1 MHIDKISDMI
11 AHFIGL
17 FDTMA
22 EEARLRNN
30 YSEGPARSGPEQLPE
45 EEAARLLD
53 KNYDVALQDYDPGVK
68 YHAGYYD
75 FDYLPPRFARTV
87 EHDMQQFANSIP
99 VDISAANF
107 RFPGRLSFEDERELV
122 IHTSPGSVVAH
133 VAQVNIL
140 QDDDY
145 LNMTDGPN
153 VARDT
158 SFVTERTVEFY
169 NEASV
174 FTPFSGF
181 QRTDSYDA
189 LQALAKTAHDYIE
202 HARDNDVTSL
212 GTGADEDFVLAGNDI
227 NGLYINGVAAAEK
240 PALDDYMP
248 DRGIAKPPE
257 EPERS
262 DVALH
267 EESPAGNSL
276 DVAAGA
282 NVVANVATL
291 VNTAVM
297 TSVTAVMGDYHQ
309 IDAITQAYIYSDRDE
324 IASVF
329 TRSEDQ
335 ADTAAYNIA
344 NFERSIFPG
353 AENTAAESPE
363 TGEMPIFPTAWRVS
377 VLEGDVSFVHW
388 IEQYQFVSD
397 NDTMTITTSGA
408 SVSLLT
414 GGNAALNIANFLGI
428 GMQYDLII
436 VGGNVLDM
444 NLISQIAVLYDND
457 WARATP
463 DAPGGATIQSGN
475 NLLWNDASIY
485 NVGSNDRFET
495 MPDYMAQTVSAI
507 NERDPNM
514 PDALAHDSN
523 FAGYQGLNVLYIT
536 GNLYDVSIIKQVS
549 VLGDSD
555 DVTQAAAKV
564 LENNENADVHIDTG
578 SNAVINLA
586 QIIDYDS
593 FGSTT
598 YVAGGVYSDAIL
610 IQGGIIENDTSQPA
624 QPGQLT
630 NEVIAFLH
638 DDPATIENESDGVIN
653 AGHDLSWSNAHSS
666 DVMQAVTA

>member
-11 AHFIGL
+11 AHFIGM
-17 FDTMA
+17 FDTVV
-22 EEARLRNN
+22 EEARLRSN
-30 YSEGPARSGPEQLPE
+30 YSEGPAHSDPDRLPE
-45 EEAARLLD
+45 DEAARLLD
-53 KNYDVALQDYDPGVK
+53 KNYDVPLEDYDPGVK
-68 YHAGYYD
+68 YRSGYYD
-75 FDYLPPRFARTV
+75 FDYMRPHFARAV
-87 EHDMQQFANSIP
+87 EYDMQQLANAIP
-99 VDISAANF
+99 VDISGAHF
-107 RFPGRLSFEDERELV
+107 RFPGRLSFDERELV
-122 IHTSPGSVVAH
+122 VHTGPGSVAGH
-133 VAQVNIL
+133 LTQVNIL

-158 SFVTERTVEFY
+158 TFVTARTVEFY
-169 NEASV
+169 NEAAV
-174 FTPFSGF
+174 FTPFSTF

-189 LQALAKTAHDYIE
+189 LQALAKSAHDYIE

-212 GTGADEDFVLAGNDI
+212 GTGADQDFVLAGNDI
-227 NGLYINGVAAAEK
+227 NGLYINGAVAYDK
-240 PALDDYMP
+240 PTLDDFMP
-248 DRGIAKPPE
+248 DRGIAKPAEAPE
-257 EPERS
+257 KS
-262 DVALH
+262 DVSLH
-267 EESPAGNSL
+267 EDSPAGNSL
-276 DVAAGA
+276 DIAAGA
-282 NVVANVATL
+282 NVVANIATL
-291 VNTAVM
+291 VNTGVM

-324 IASVF
+324 ISSVF
-329 TRSEDQ
+329 THSEDQ
-335 ADTAAYNIA
+335 AATAAYNIA
-344 NFERSIFPG
+344 SFQRSVYPG
-353 AENTAAESPE
+353 AENAAADSHES
-363 TGEMPIFPTAWRVS
+363 GEPPIFPTAWRVS

-388 IEQYQFVSD
+388 IEQYQFISD
-397 NDTMTITTSGA
+397 NDTMTVTTSGA

-457 WARATP
+457 WARANP

-475 NLLWNDASIY
+475 NLLWNDASIH

-495 MPDYMAQTVSAI
+495 MPDYMHQTVNAI

-514 PDALAHDSN
+514 PDALAHDAN

-564 LENNENADVHIDTG
+564 LENNDNATVHIDTG
-578 SNAVINLA
+578 SNAVVNIA
-586 QIIDYDS
+586 QIVDYDS

-610 IQGGIIENDTSQPA
+610 IQGGIIENDTSQPT
-624 QPGQLT
+624 QHGQLA

-638 DDPATIENESDGVIN
+638 DDPATIQNESDGVIN
-653 AGHDLSWSNAHSS
+653 GGHDLSWSNAHPS
-666 DVMQAVTA
+666 DVMQTVVA

>member
-11 AHFIGL
+11 AHFIGM
-17 FDTMA
+17 FDTVV
-22 EEARLRNN
+22 EEARLRSN
-30 YSEGPARSGPEQLPE
+30 YSEGPAHSDPDRLPE
-45 EEAARLLD
+45 DEAARLLD
-53 KNYDVALQDYDPGVK
+53 KNYDVPLEDYDPGVK
-68 YHAGYYD
+68 YRSGYYD
-75 FDYLPPRFARTV
+75 FDYMRPHFARAV
-87 EHDMQQFANSIP
+87 EYDMQQLANAIP
-99 VDISAANF
+99 VDISGAHF
-107 RFPGRLSFEDERELV
+107 RFPGRLSFDERELV
-122 IHTSPGSVVAH
+122 VHTGPGSVVGH
-133 VAQVNIL
+133 LTQVNIL

-158 SFVTERTVEFY
+158 TFVTERTVEFY
-169 NEASV
+169 NEAAV
-174 FTPFSGF
+174 FTPFSTF

-189 LQALAKTAHDYIE
+189 LQALAKSAHDYID

-212 GTGADEDFVLAGNDI
+212 GTGADQDFVLAGNDI
-227 NGLYINGVAAAEK
+227 NGLYINGAVAYEK
-240 PALDDYMP
+240 PTLDDFMP
-248 DRGIAKPPE
+248 DRGIAKPAEAPE
-257 EPERS
+257 KS
-262 DVALH
+262 DVSLH
-267 EESPAGNSL
+267 EDSPAGNSL
-276 DVAAGA
+276 DIAAGA
-282 NVVANVATL
+282 NVVANIATL
-291 VNTAVM
+291 VNTGVM

-324 IASVF
+324 ISSVF
-329 TRSEDQ
+329 THSEDQ
-335 ADTAAYNIA
+335 AATAAYNIA
-344 NFERSIFPG
+344 NFERSVYPG
-353 AENTAAESPE
+353 AENAAAGSHD
-363 TGEMPIFPTAWRVS
+363 TGETPIFPTAWRVS

-388 IEQYQFVSD
+388 IEQYQFISD
-397 NDTMTITTSGA
+397 NDTMTVTTSGA

-457 WARATP
+457 WTRANP

-475 NLLWNDASIY
+475 NLLWNDASIH

-495 MPDYMAQTVSAI
+495 MPDYMHQTVNAI

-514 PDALAHDSN
+514 PDALAHDAN

-564 LENNENADVHIDTG
+564 LENNDNATVHIDTG
-578 SNAVINLA
+578 SNAVVNLA
-586 QIIDYDS
+586 QIVDYDS

-610 IQGGIIENDTSQPA
+610 IQGGIIENDTSQPT
-624 QPGQLT
+624 QHGQLA

-638 DDPATIENESDGVIN
+638 DDPATIQNESDGVIN
-653 AGHDLSWSNAHSS
+653 GGHDLSWSNAHSA
-666 DVMQAVTA
+666 DVMQGVTA

>member
-11 AHFIGL
+11 AHFIGM
-17 FDTMA
+17 FDTVV
-22 EEARLRNN
+22 EEARLRSN
-30 YSEGPARSGPEQLPE
+30 YSEGPAHSDPDRLPE
-45 EEAARLLD
+45 DEAAGLLD
-53 KNYDVALQDYDPGVK
+53 KNYDVPLEDYDPGVK
-68 YHAGYYD
+68 YRSGYYD
-75 FDYLPPRFARTV
+75 FDYMRPHFARAV
-87 EHDMQQFANSIP
+87 EYDMQQLANAIP
-99 VDISAANF
+99 VDISGAHF
-107 RFPGRLSFEDERELV
+107 RFPGRLSFDERELV
-122 IHTSPGSVVAH
+122 VHTGPGSVAGH
-133 VAQVNIL
+133 LTQVNIL

-158 SFVTERTVEFY
+158 TFVTERTVEFY
-169 NEASV
+169 NEAAV
-174 FTPFSGF
+174 FTPFSTF
-181 QRTDSYDA
+181 QRTDNYDA
-189 LQALAKTAHDYIE
+189 LQALAKSAHDYIE

-212 GTGADEDFVLAGNDI
+212 GTGADQDFVLAGNDI
-227 NGLYINGVAAAEK
+227 NGLYINGAVAYDK
-240 PALDDYMP
+240 PTLDDFMP
-248 DRGIAKPPE
+248 DRGIAKPAEAPE
-257 EPERS
+257 KS
-262 DVALH
+262 DVSLH
-267 EESPAGNSL
+267 EDSTAGNSL
-276 DVAAGA
+276 DIAAGA
-282 NVVANVATL
+282 NVVANIATL
-291 VNTAVM
+291 VNTGVM

-324 IASVF
+324 ISSVF
-329 TRSEDQ
+329 THSEDQ
-335 ADTAAYNIA
+335 AATAAYNIA
-344 NFERSIFPG
+344 SFQRSVYPG
-353 AENTAAESPE
+353 AENAAADSHES
-363 TGEMPIFPTAWRVS
+363 GEPPIFPTAWRVS

-388 IEQYQFVSD
+388 IEQYQFISD

-457 WARATP
+457 WARANP

-475 NLLWNDASIY
+475 NLLWNDASIH

-495 MPDYMAQTVSAI
+495 MPDYMHQTVNAI

-514 PDALAHDSN
+514 PDALAHDAN

-564 LENNENADVHIDTG
+564 LENNDNATVHIDTG
-578 SNAVINLA
+578 SNAVVNIA

-610 IQGGIIENDTSQPA
+610 IQGGIIENDTSQPT
-624 QPGQLT
+624 QHGQLA

-638 DDPATIENESDGVIN
+638 DDPATIQNESDGVIN
-653 AGHDLSWSNAHSS
+653 GGHDLSWSNAHPS
-666 DVMQAVTA
+666 DVMQTVVA

>member
-1 MHIDKISDMI
+1 MSIDRISDMI

-17 FDTMA
+17 FDTVI
-22 EEARLRNN
+22 EEARLRSN
-30 YSEGPARSGPEQLPE
+30 YSEGPAHSNPDRLPDD
-45 EEAARLLD
+45 EAAKLLD
-53 KNYDVALQDYDPGVK
+53 KNYDVPLEDYDPGVK
-68 YHAGYYD
+68 YRAGYYD
-75 FDYLPPRFARTV
+75 FDYLQPHFARMV
-87 EHDMQQFANSIP
+87 EHDMQQLANAIP

-122 IHTSPGSVVAH
+122 IHTGPGSVIAH
-133 VAQVNIL
+133 AAQVNIL

-158 SFVTERTVEFY
+158 SFVTARTVEFY

-174 FTPFSGF
+174 FTPFAGF

-189 LQALAKTAHDYIE
+189 LQALAKSAHDYID
-202 HARDNDVTSL
+202 HARENDVTSL
-212 GTGADEDFVLAGNDI
+212 GTGADQDFVLAGNDI
-227 NGLYINGVAAAEK
+227 NGLYINGVAASEK
-240 PALDDYMP
+240 PVLDDYMP

-257 EPERS
+257 EPEKS
-262 DVALH
+262 DVPLH
-267 EESPAGNSL
+267 EDSPAGNSL

-282 NVVANVATL
+282 NVVANIATL
-291 VNTAVM
+291 VNTGVM

-324 IASVF
+324 ISSVF

-335 ADTAAYNIA
+335 AETAAYNIA
-344 NFERSIFPG
+344 SFQRSIYPG
-353 AENTAAESPE
+353 AENAAADSHE
-363 TGEMPIFPTAWRVS
+363 TGEPPIFPTAWRVS

-457 WARATP
+457 WARANSNAP
-463 DAPGGATIQSGN
+463 DGATIQSGN
-475 NLLWNDASIY
+475 NLLWNDASIH
-485 NVGSNDRFET
+485 NVGGNDRFET
-495 MPDYMAQTVSAI
+495 MPDYMQQTVNAI

-514 PDALAHDSN
+514 PNALAHDAN
-523 FAGYQGLNVLYIT
+523 FAGYEGLNVLYIT

-564 LENNENADVHIDTG
+564 LENNDDATVHIDTG

-624 QPGQLT
+624 QPGQLA

-638 DDPATIENESDGVIN
+638 DDPATIENESNGVIN
-653 AGHDLSWSNAHSS
+653 AGHDMSWSNAHSS

>member
-11 AHFIGL
+11 AHFIGM
-17 FDTMA
+17 FDTVV
-22 EEARLRNN
+22 EEARLRSN
-30 YSEGPARSGPEQLPE
+30 YSEGPAHSDPDRLPE
-45 EEAARLLD
+45 DEAARLLD
-53 KNYDVALQDYDPGVK
+53 KNYDVPLEDYDPGVK
-68 YHAGYYD
+68 YRSGYYD
-75 FDYLPPRFARTV
+75 FDYMRPHFARAV
-87 EHDMQQFANSIP
+87 EYDMQQLANAIP
-99 VDISAANF
+99 VDISGAHF
-107 RFPGRLSFEDERELV
+107 RFPGRLSFDERELV
-122 IHTSPGSVVAH
+122 VHTGPGSVAGH
-133 VAQVNIL
+133 LTQVNIL

-158 SFVTERTVEFY
+158 TFVTARTVEFY
-169 NEASV
+169 NEAAV
-174 FTPFSGF
+174 FTPFSTF

-189 LQALAKTAHDYIE
+189 LQALAKSAHDYIE

-212 GTGADEDFVLAGNDI
+212 GTGADQDFILAGNDI
-227 NGLYINGVAAAEK
+227 NGLYINGAVAYDK
-240 PALDDYMP
+240 PTLDDFMP
-248 DRGIAKPPE
+248 DRGIAKPAEAPE
-257 EPERS
+257 KS
-262 DVALH
+262 DVSLH
-267 EESPAGNSL
+267 EDSPAGNSL
-276 DVAAGA
+276 DIAAGA
-282 NVVANVATL
+282 NVVANIATL
-291 VNTAVM
+291 VNTGVM

-324 IASVF
+324 ISSVF
-329 TRSEDQ
+329 THSEDQ
-335 ADTAAYNIA
+335 AATAAYNIA
-344 NFERSIFPG
+344 SFQRSVYPG
-353 AENTAAESPE
+353 AENAAADSHES
-363 TGEMPIFPTAWRVS
+363 GEPPIFPTAWRVS

-388 IEQYQFVSD
+388 IEQYQFISD
-397 NDTMTITTSGA
+397 NDTMTVTTSGA

-457 WARATP
+457 WARANP

-475 NLLWNDASIY
+475 NLLWNDASIH

-495 MPDYMAQTVSAI
+495 MPDYMHQTVNAI

-514 PDALAHDSN
+514 PDALAHDAN

-564 LENNENADVHIDTG
+564 LENNDNATVHIDTG
-578 SNAVINLA
+578 SNAVVNIA
-586 QIIDYDS
+586 QIVDYDS

-610 IQGGIIENDTSQPA
+610 IQGGIIENDTSQPT
-624 QPGQLT
+624 QHGQLA

-638 DDPATIENESDGVIN
+638 DDPATIQNESDGVIN
-653 AGHDLSWSNAHSS
+653 GGHDLSWSNAHPS
-666 DVMQAVTA
+666 DVMQTVVA

>member
-11 AHFIGL
+11 AHFIGM
-17 FDTMA
+17 FDTVV
-22 EEARLRNN
+22 EEARLRSN
-30 YSEGPARSGPEQLPE
+30 YSEGPAHSDPDRLPE
-45 EEAARLLD
+45 DEAARLLD
-53 KNYDVALQDYDPGVK
+53 KNYDVPLEDYDPGVK
-68 YHAGYYD
+68 YRSGYYD
-75 FDYLPPRFARTV
+75 FDYIRPHFARAV
-87 EHDMQQFANSIP
+87 EYDMQQLANAIP
-99 VDISAANF
+99 VDISGAHF
-107 RFPGRLSFEDERELV
+107 RFPGRLSFDERELV
-122 IHTSPGSVVAH
+122 VHTGPGSVAGH
-133 VAQVNIL
+133 LTQVNIL

-158 SFVTERTVEFY
+158 TFVTARTVEFY
-169 NEASV
+169 NEAAV
-174 FTPFSGF
+174 FTPFSTF

-189 LQALAKTAHDYIE
+189 LQALAKSAHDYIE

-212 GTGADEDFVLAGNDI
+212 GTGADQDFVLAGNDI
-227 NGLYINGVAAAEK
+227 NGLYINGAVAYDK
-240 PALDDYMP
+240 PTLDDFMP
-248 DRGIAKPPE
+248 DRGIAKPAEAPE
-257 EPERS
+257 KS
-262 DVALH
+262 DVSLH
-267 EESPAGNSL
+267 EDSPAGNSL
-276 DVAAGA
+276 DIAAGA
-282 NVVANVATL
+282 NVVANIATL
-291 VNTAVM
+291 VNTGVM

-324 IASVF
+324 ISSVF
-329 TRSEDQ
+329 THSEDQ
-335 ADTAAYNIA
+335 AATAAYNIA
-344 NFERSIFPG
+344 SFQRSVYPG
-353 AENTAAESPE
+353 AENAAADSHES
-363 TGEMPIFPTAWRVS
+363 GEPPIFPTAWRVS

-388 IEQYQFVSD
+388 IEQYQFISD
-397 NDTMTITTSGA
+397 NDTMTVTTSGA

-457 WARATP
+457 WARANP
-463 DAPGGATIQSGN
+463 DAPNGATIQSGN
-475 NLLWNDASIY
+475 NLLWNDASIH

-495 MPDYMAQTVSAI
+495 MPDYMHQTVNAI

-514 PDALAHDSN
+514 PDALAHDAN

-564 LENNENADVHIDTG
+564 LENNDNATIHIDTG
-578 SNAVINLA
+578 SNAVVNIA
-586 QIIDYDS
+586 QIVDYDS

-610 IQGGIIENDTSQPA
+610 IQGGIIENDTSQPT
-624 QPGQLT
+624 QHGQLA

-638 DDPATIENESDGVIN
+638 DDPATIQNESDGVIN
-653 AGHDLSWSNAHSS
+653 GGHDLSWSNAHPS
-666 DVMQAVTA
+666 DVMQTVVA

>member
-11 AHFIGL
+11 AHFIGM
-17 FDTMA
+17 FDTVV
-22 EEARLRNN
+22 EEARLRSN
-30 YSEGPARSGPEQLPE
+30 YSEGPAHSDPDRLPE
-45 EEAARLLD
+45 DEAARLLD
-53 KNYDVALQDYDPGVK
+53 KNYDVPLEDYDPGVK
-68 YHAGYYD
+68 YRSGYYD
-75 FDYLPPRFARTV
+75 FDYIRPHFARAV
-87 EHDMQQFANSIP
+87 EYDMQQLANAIP
-99 VDISAANF
+99 VDISGAHF
-107 RFPGRLSFEDERELV
+107 RFPGRLSFDERELV
-122 IHTSPGSVVAH
+122 VHTGPGSVAGH
-133 VAQVNIL
+133 LTQVNIL

-158 SFVTERTVEFY
+158 TFVTARTVEFY
-169 NEASV
+169 NEAAV
-174 FTPFSGF
+174 FTPFSTF

-189 LQALAKTAHDYIE
+189 LQALTKSAHDYIE

-212 GTGADEDFVLAGNDI
+212 GTGADQDFVLAGNDI
-227 NGLYINGVAAAEK
+227 NGLYINGAVAYDK
-240 PALDDYMP
+240 PTLDDFMP
-248 DRGIAKPPE
+248 DRGIAKPAEAPE
-257 EPERS
+257 KS
-262 DVALH
+262 DVSLH
-267 EESPAGNSL
+267 EDSPAGNSL
-276 DVAAGA
+276 DIAAGA
-282 NVVANVATL
+282 NVVANIATL
-291 VNTAVM
+291 VNTGVM

-324 IASVF
+324 ISSVF
-329 TRSEDQ
+329 THSEDQ
-335 ADTAAYNIA
+335 AATAAYNIA
-344 NFERSIFPG
+344 SFQRSVYPG
-353 AENTAAESPE
+353 AENAAADSHES
-363 TGEMPIFPTAWRVS
+363 GEPPIFPTAWRVS

-388 IEQYQFVSD
+388 IEQYQFISD
-397 NDTMTITTSGA
+397 NDTMTVTTSGA

-457 WARATP
+457 WARANP

-475 NLLWNDASIY
+475 NLLWNDASIH

-495 MPDYMAQTVSAI
+495 MPDYMHQTVNAI

-514 PDALAHDSN
+514 PDALAHDAN

-564 LENNENADVHIDTG
+564 LENNDNATIHIDTG
-578 SNAVINLA
+578 SNAVVNIA
-586 QIIDYDS
+586 QIVDYDS

-610 IQGGIIENDTSQPA
+610 IQGGIIENDTSQPT
-624 QPGQLT
+624 QHGQLA

-638 DDPATIENESDGVIN
+638 DDPATIQNESDGVIN
-653 AGHDLSWSNAHSS
+653 GGHDLSWSNAHPS
-666 DVMQAVTA
+666 DVMQTVVA

>member
-11 AHFIGL
+11 AHFIGM
-17 FDTMA
+17 FDTVV
-22 EEARLRNN
+22 EEARLRSN
-30 YSEGPARSGPEQLPE
+30 YSEGPAHSDPDRLPE
-45 EEAARLLD
+45 DEAARLLD
-53 KNYDVALQDYDPGVK
+53 KNYDVPLEDYDPGVK
-68 YHAGYYD
+68 YRSGYYD
-75 FDYLPPRFARTV
+75 FDYIRPHFARAV
-87 EHDMQQFANSIP
+87 EYDMQQLANAIP
-99 VDISAANF
+99 VDISGAHF
-107 RFPGRLSFEDERELV
+107 RFPGRLSFDERELV
-122 IHTSPGSVVAH
+122 VHTGPGSVAGH
-133 VAQVNIL
+133 LTQVNIL

-158 SFVTERTVEFY
+158 TFVTARTVEFY
-169 NEASV
+169 NEAAV
-174 FTPFSGF
+174 FTPFSTF

-189 LQALAKTAHDYIE
+189 LQALAKSAHDYIE

-212 GTGADEDFVLAGNDI
+212 GTVADQDFVLAGNDI
-227 NGLYINGVAAAEK
+227 NGLYINGAVAYDK
-240 PALDDYMP
+240 PTLDDFMP
-248 DRGIAKPPE
+248 DRGIAKPAEAPE
-257 EPERS
+257 KS
-262 DVALH
+262 DVSLH
-267 EESPAGNSL
+267 EDSPAGNSL
-276 DVAAGA
+276 DIAAGA
-282 NVVANVATL
+282 NVVANIATL
-291 VNTAVM
+291 VNTGVM

-324 IASVF
+324 ISSVF
-329 TRSEDQ
+329 THSEDQ
-335 ADTAAYNIA
+335 AATAAYNIA
-344 NFERSIFPG
+344 SFQRSVYPG
-353 AENTAAESPE
+353 AENAAADSHES
-363 TGEMPIFPTAWRVS
+363 GEPPIFPTAWRVS

-388 IEQYQFVSD
+388 IEQYQFISD
-397 NDTMTITTSGA
+397 NDTMTVTTSGA

-457 WARATP
+457 WARANP

-475 NLLWNDASIY
+475 NLLWNDASIH

-495 MPDYMAQTVSAI
+495 MPDYMHQTVNAI

-514 PDALAHDSN
+514 PDALAHDAN

-564 LENNENADVHIDTG
+564 LENNDNATVHIDTG
-578 SNAVINLA
+578 SNAVVNIA
-586 QIIDYDS
+586 QIVDYDS

-610 IQGGIIENDTSQPA
+610 IQGGIIENDTSQPT
-624 QPGQLT
+624 QHGQLA

-638 DDPATIENESDGVIN
+638 DDPATIQNESDGVIN
-653 AGHDLSWSNAHSS
+653 GGHDLSWSNAHPS
-666 DVMQAVTA
+666 DVMQTVVA

>member
-17 FDTMA
+17 FDTVI
-22 EEARLRNN
+22 EEARLRTN
-30 YSEGPARSGPEQLPE
+30 YTEGPAQSDPDRLPDD
-45 EEAARLLD
+45 EAAKLLD
-53 KNYDVALQDYDPGVK
+53 KNYDVPLEDYDPGVK

-75 FDYLPPRFARTV
+75 FDYIRPHFARAV
-87 EHDMQQFANSIP
+87 EYDMQQLANAIP
-99 VDISAANF
+99 VDISAAHF
-107 RFPGRLSFEDERELV
+107 RFPGRLSFEEEYELV
-122 IHTSPGSVVAH
+122 VHPGPGSVIAH

-145 LNMTDGPN
+145 LNMTDGPY
-153 VARDT
+153 AGRDT

-169 NEASV
+169 NEAAV
-174 FTPFSGF
+174 FTPFAVF

-189 LQALAKTAHDYIE
+189 LQALAKSAHDYID
-202 HARDNDVTSL
+202 HARENDVTSL
-212 GTGADEDFVLAGNDI
+212 GTGADQDFVLAGNDI
-227 NGLYINGVAAAEK
+227 DGLYVNGSIASEK
-240 PALDDYMP
+240 PILDDYMP
-248 DRGIAKPPE
+248 DRGIAKPAE
-257 EPERS
+257 ELEKS
-262 DVALH
+262 DVSLH
-267 EESPAGNSL
+267 EDSPAGNSL

-282 NVVANVATL
+282 NVVANIATL
-291 VNTAVM
+291 VNTGVM

-324 IASVF
+324 IDSVF

-335 ADTAAYNIA
+335 AATAAFNIA
-344 NFERSIFPG
+344 SFERSVYPG
-353 AENTAAESPE
+353 AENTENSSQE
-363 TGEMPIFPTAWRVS
+363 NGEPPIFPTAWRVS

-408 SVSLLT
+408 TVSLLT

-436 VGGNVLDM
+436 IGGNVLDM
-444 NLISQIAVLYDND
+444 NIISQIAVLYDND
-457 WARATP
+457 WVRANP
-463 DAPGGATIQSGN
+463 DAPEGATIQSGN
-475 NLLWNDASIY
+475 NLLWNDAAIH
-485 NVGSNDRFET
+485 NVGGNDRFET
-495 MPDYMAQTVSAI
+495 MPDYMTQTVNAI

-514 PDALAHDSN
+514 PDALAHDVN
-523 FAGYQGLNVLYIT
+523 FAGYEGLNVLYIT

-564 LENNENADVHIDTG
+564 LENNEDATVHIDTG
-578 SNAVINLA
+578 SNAVVNLA
-586 QIIDYDS
+586 QIVDYDS

-624 QPGQLT
+624 QQGQLA

>member
-11 AHFIGL
+11 AHFIGM
-17 FDTMA
+17 FDTVV
-22 EEARLRNN
+22 EEARLRSN
-30 YSEGPARSGPEQLPE
+30 YSEGPAHSDPDRLPDD
-45 EEAARLLD
+45 EAARLLD
-53 KNYDVALQDYDPGVK
+53 KNYDVPLEDYDPGVK
-68 YHAGYYD
+68 YRSGYYD
-75 FDYLPPRFARTV
+75 FDYMRPHFARAV
-87 EHDMQQFANSIP
+87 EYDMQQLANAIP
-99 VDISAANF
+99 VDISGAHF
-107 RFPGRLSFEDERELV
+107 RFPGRLSFDERELV
-122 IHTSPGSVVAH
+122 VHTGPGSVAGH
-133 VAQVNIL
+133 LTQVNIL

-158 SFVTERTVEFY
+158 TFVTERTVEFY
-169 NEASV
+169 NEAAV
-174 FTPFSGF
+174 FTPFSTF
-181 QRTDSYDA
+181 QRTDNYDA
-189 LQALAKTAHDYIE
+189 LQALAKSAHDYIE

-212 GTGADEDFVLAGNDI
+212 GTGADQDFVLAGNDI
-227 NGLYINGVAAAEK
+227 NGLYINGAVAYDK
-240 PALDDYMP
+240 PTLDDFMP
-248 DRGIAKPPE
+248 DRGIAKPAEAPE
-257 EPERS
+257 KS
-262 DVALH
+262 DVSLH
-267 EESPAGNSL
+267 EDSPAGNSL
-276 DVAAGA
+276 DIAAGA
-282 NVVANVATL
+282 NVVANIATL
-291 VNTAVM
+291 VNTGVM

-324 IASVF
+324 ISSVF
-329 TRSEDQ
+329 THSEDQ
-335 ADTAAYNIA
+335 AATAAYNIA
-344 NFERSIFPG
+344 SFQRSVYPG
-353 AENTAAESPE
+353 AENAAADSHES
-363 TGEMPIFPTAWRVS
+363 GEPPIFPTAWRVS

-388 IEQYQFVSD
+388 IEQYQFISD

-457 WARATP
+457 WARANP

-475 NLLWNDASIY
+475 NLLWNDASIH

-495 MPDYMAQTVSAI
+495 MPDYMHQTVNAI

-514 PDALAHDSN
+514 PDALAHDAN

-564 LENNENADVHIDTG
+564 LENNDNATVHVDTG
-578 SNAVINLA
+578 SNAVVNIA

-610 IQGGIIENDTSQPA
+610 IQGGIIENDTSQPT
-624 QPGQLT
+624 QHGQLA

-638 DDPATIENESDGVIN
+638 DDPATIQNESDGVIN
-653 AGHDLSWSNAHSS
+653 GGHDLSWSNAHPS
-666 DVMQAVTA
+666 DVMQTVVA

>member
-11 AHFIGL
+11 AHFIGM
-17 FDTMA
+17 FDTVV
-22 EEARLRNN
+22 EEARLRSN
-30 YSEGPARSGPEQLPE
+30 YSEGPAHSEPGRLPE
-45 EEAARLLD
+45 DEAARLLD
-53 KNYDVALQDYDPGVK
+53 KNYDVPLEDYDPGVK
-68 YHAGYYD
+68 YRSGYYD
-75 FDYLPPRFARTV
+75 FDYMRPHFARAV
-87 EHDMQQFANSIP
+87 EYDMQQLANAIP
-99 VDISAANF
+99 VDISGAHF
-107 RFPGRLSFEDERELV
+107 RFPGRLSFDERELV
-122 IHTSPGSVVAH
+122 VHTGPGSVAGH
-133 VAQVNIL
+133 LTQVNIL

-158 SFVTERTVEFY
+158 TFVTARTVEFY
-169 NEASV
+169 NEAAV
-174 FTPFSGF
+174 FTPFSTF

-189 LQALAKTAHDYIE
+189 LQALAKSAHDYIE

-212 GTGADEDFVLAGNDI
+212 GTGADQDFVLAGNDI
-227 NGLYINGVAAAEK
+227 NGLYINGAVAYDK
-240 PALDDYMP
+240 PTLDDFMP
-248 DRGIAKPPE
+248 DRGIAKPAEAPE
-257 EPERS
+257 KS
-262 DVALH
+262 DVSLH
-267 EESPAGNSL
+267 EDSPAGNSL
-276 DVAAGA
+276 DIAAGA
-282 NVVANVATL
+282 NVVANIATL
-291 VNTAVM
+291 VNTGVM

-324 IASVF
+324 ISSVF
-329 TRSEDQ
+329 THSEDQ
-335 ADTAAYNIA
+335 AATAAYNIA
-344 NFERSIFPG
+344 SFQRSVYPG
-353 AENTAAESPE
+353 AENAAADSHES
-363 TGEMPIFPTAWRVS
+363 GEPPIFPTAWRVS

-388 IEQYQFVSD
+388 IEQYQFISD
-397 NDTMTITTSGA
+397 NDTMTVTTSGA

-457 WARATP
+457 WARANP

-475 NLLWNDASIY
+475 NLLWNDASIH

-495 MPDYMAQTVSAI
+495 MPDYMHQTVNAI

-514 PDALAHDSN
+514 PDALAHDAN

-564 LENNENADVHIDTG
+564 LENNDNATVHIDTG
-578 SNAVINLA
+578 SNAVVNIA
-586 QIIDYDS
+586 QIVDYDS

-610 IQGGIIENDTSQPA
+610 IQGGIIENDTSQPT
-624 QPGQLT
+624 QHGQLA

-638 DDPATIENESDGVIN
+638 DDPATIQNESDGVIN
-653 AGHDLSWSNAHSS
+653 GGHDLSWSNAHPS
-666 DVMQAVTA
+666 DVMQTVVA

>member
-17 FDTMA
+17 FDTVI
-22 EEARLRNN
+22 EEARLRSN
-30 YSEGPARSGPEQLPE
+30 YSEGPAYSNPDRLPDD
-45 EEAARLLD
+45 EAAKLLD
-53 KNYDVALQDYDPGVK
+53 KNYDVALKDYDPGVN
-68 YHAGYYD
+68 YRAGYYD
-75 FDYLPPRFARTV
+75 FDYLQPHFARMV
-87 EHDMQQFANSIP
+87 EYDMQQLANAVPI
-99 VDISAANF
+99 DISAAHF
-107 RFPGRLSFEDERELV
+107 RFPGRLSFEEEHELV
-122 IHTSPGSVVAH
+122 VHTGPGSVIAH

-145 LNMTDGPN
+145 LNMTDGPYA
-153 VARDT
+153 ARDT
-158 SFVTERTVEFY
+158 SFVTARTVEFY
-169 NEASV
+169 NEAST
-174 FTPFSGF
+174 FTPFAGF
-181 QRTDSYDA
+181 QRTDNYDA
-189 LQALAKTAHDYIE
+189 LQALAKSAHDYIA
-202 HARDNDVTSL
+202 HARENDVTSL
-212 GTGADEDFVLAGNDI
+212 GTGADQDFVLAGHDVD
-227 NGLYINGVAAAEK
+227 GLYINGSVASEK
-240 PALDDYMP
+240 PMLDDYMP
-248 DRGIAKPPE
+248 DRGIAKPEE
-257 EPERS
+257 EPEKS
-262 DVALH
+262 DVSLH
-267 EESPAGNSL
+267 EDSPAGNSL

-282 NVVANVATL
+282 NVVANIATL
-291 VNTAVM
+291 VNTGVM

-324 IASVF
+324 IDSVF

-335 ADTAAYNIA
+335 AATAAFNIA
-344 NFERSIFPG
+344 SFERSVYPG
-353 AENTAAESPE
+353 AENTENSSQE
-363 TGEMPIFPTAWRVS
+363 NGEPPIFPTAWRVS

-397 NDTMTITTSGA
+397 NDTLTITTSGA
-408 SVSLLT
+408 TVSLLT

-444 NLISQIAVLYDND
+444 NIISQMAVLYDND
-457 WARATP
+457 WARANP
-463 DAPGGATIQSGN
+463 DAPAGATIQSGN
-475 NLLWNDASIY
+475 NLLWNDAAIH

-495 MPDYMAQTVSAI
+495 MPDYMNQTVNAI

-514 PDALAHDSN
+514 PDALAHDVN
-523 FAGYQGLNVLYIT
+523 FVGYEGLNVLYIT

-555 DVTQAAAKV
+555 DVTQAAAK
-564 LENNENADVHIDTG
+564 LAENNEDATIHVDTG
-578 SNAVINLA
+578 SNAVVNLA

-610 IQGGIIENDTSQPA
+610 IQGGIIENDMSQP
-624 QPGQLT
+624 QQGQLA

-638 DDPATIENESDGVIN
+638 DDPATIENESNGVIN
-653 AGHDLSWSNAHSS
+653 AGHDLSWSNGHSA

>member
-11 AHFIGL
+11 AHFIGM
-17 FDTMA
+17 FDTVV
-22 EEARLRNN
+22 EEARLRSN
-30 YSEGPARSGPEQLPE
+30 YSEGPAHSDPDRLPE
-45 EEAARLLD
+45 DEAARLLD
-53 KNYDVALQDYDPGVK
+53 KNYDVPLEDYDPGVK
-68 YHAGYYD
+68 YRSGYYD
-75 FDYLPPRFARTV
+75 FDYMRPHFARAV
-87 EHDMQQFANSIP
+87 EYDMQQLANAIP
-99 VDISAANF
+99 VDISGAHF
-107 RFPGRLSFEDERELV
+107 RFPGRLSFDERELV
-122 IHTSPGSVVAH
+122 VHTGPGSVAGH
-133 VAQVNIL
+133 LTQVNIL

-158 SFVTERTVEFY
+158 TFVTARTVEFY
-169 NEASV
+169 NEAAV
-174 FTPFSGF
+174 FTPFSTF
-181 QRTDSYDA
+181 QRTDNYDA
-189 LQALAKTAHDYIE
+189 LQALAKSAHDYIE

-212 GTGADEDFVLAGNDI
+212 GTGADQDFVLAGNDI
-227 NGLYINGVAAAEK
+227 NGLYINGAVAYDK
-240 PALDDYMP
+240 PTLDDFMP
-248 DRGIAKPPE
+248 DRGIAKPAEAPE
-257 EPERS
+257 KS
-262 DVALH
+262 DVSLH
-267 EESPAGNSL
+267 EDSPAGNSL
-276 DVAAGA
+276 DIAAGA
-282 NVVANVATL
+282 NVVANIATL
-291 VNTAVM
+291 VNTGVM

-324 IASVF
+324 ISSVF
-329 TRSEDQ
+329 THSEDQ
-335 ADTAAYNIA
+335 AATAAYNIA
-344 NFERSIFPG
+344 SFQRSVYPG
-353 AENTAAESPE
+353 AENAAADSHES
-363 TGEMPIFPTAWRVS
+363 GEPPIFPTAWRVS

-388 IEQYQFVSD
+388 IEQYQFISD
-397 NDTMTITTSGA
+397 NDTMTVTTSGA

-457 WARATP
+457 WARANP

-475 NLLWNDASIY
+475 NLLWNDASIH

-495 MPDYMAQTVSAI
+495 MPDYMHQTVNAI

-514 PDALAHDSN
+514 PDALAHDAN

-564 LENNENADVHIDTG
+564 LENNDNATVHIDTG
-578 SNAVINLA
+578 SNAVVNIA
-586 QIIDYDS
+586 QIVDYDS

-610 IQGGIIENDTSQPA
+610 IQGGIIENDTSQPT
-624 QPGQLT
+624 QHGQLA

-638 DDPATIENESDGVIN
+638 DDPATIQNESDGVIN
-653 AGHDLSWSNAHSS
+653 GGHDLSWSNAHPS
-666 DVMQAVTA
+666 DVMQTVVA